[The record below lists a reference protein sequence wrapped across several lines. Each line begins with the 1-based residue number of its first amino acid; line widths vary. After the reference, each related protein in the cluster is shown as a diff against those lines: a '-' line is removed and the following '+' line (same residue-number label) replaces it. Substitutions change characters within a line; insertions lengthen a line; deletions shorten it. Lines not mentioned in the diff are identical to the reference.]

1 MQHKFLKEYFNAI
14 LRILLFYFI
23 YLLYVGT
30 FILFFLEN
38 KWKVMLPFLDML
50 NSEYGNMYR
59 SIVNY
64 EQ

>member
-1 MQHKFLKEYFNAI
+1 MQHKFLKEYFSAI
-14 LRILLFYFI
+14 LKILLFYFT

-38 KWKVMLPFLDML
+38 KWKVMLPFLDIL